1 MTENQTP
8 KTTNIP
14 TELAKE
20 RSRASAE
27 RTLMAWIRTGLSLI
41 SFGFGIAKFVPI
53 LERTSGLSMAQ
64 IVGLSFIA
72 LGILSMILAMYQH
85 RRELRH
91 ILQVE
96 YVFKPRLSLGSLVAA
111 LVILIGIL
119 SFVIVVIKI
128 K

>member
-8 KTTNIP
+8 KTTNIA

-20 RSRASAE
+20 RSRAAAE